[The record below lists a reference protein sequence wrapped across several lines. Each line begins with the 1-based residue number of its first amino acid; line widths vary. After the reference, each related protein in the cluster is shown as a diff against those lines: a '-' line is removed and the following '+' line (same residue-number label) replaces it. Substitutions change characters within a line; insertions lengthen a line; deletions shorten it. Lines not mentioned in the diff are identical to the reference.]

1 MEPAPFTG
9 FVGRRGQGMGWKQA
23 HQETHRAQGLGVAL
37 PSGKLHRTPRVGMC
51 ARKAGG
57 IHRRHNVLVPCAQ
70 AGSNSIY
77 QLFLFPFINTCILF
91 VLVLVKNPPANAG
104 DIRDAGSV
112 PGLGRSPGGGNGNLL
127 QYSCLGKPMDRG
139 AWQATVQEGVTR
151 SWTQLSD

>member
-77 QLFLFPFINTCILF
+77 QLFLFPFINTCILI

-112 PGLGRSPGGGNGNLL
+112 PGLGRSPGGGRATHSSILAEN
-127 QYSCLGKPMDRG
+127 PMDRR
-139 AWQATVQEGVTR
+139 AWLATVYRDAKSQTQVT
-151 SWTQLSD
+151 

>member
-77 QLFLFPFINTCILF
+77 QLFLFPFINTCILI

-112 PGLGRSPGGGNGNLL
+112 PGLGRSPGGGNGNQL
-127 QYSCLGKPMDRG
+127 QYFFFFPKLKAYLFIHFLIGGK
-139 AWQATVQEGVTR
+139 
-151 SWTQLSD
+151 